1 MTEEA
6 QLEKKEGG
14 YTPKSEGWFILHASE
29 APWVRSK
36 RFGVICNFQGD
47 TPFPQIGVNIHVV
60 QPGQPACLYHREDAQ
75 EDFFVL
81 SGECILLIEGEERRL
96 KAGHFVHCPPGTTHV
111 FVGAGEGP
119 CAIFMMGYRPPEKR
133 LCYPVS
139 KLAAKHGA
147 SVQTETTNPQEAY
160 ANSPA
165 FEKISK
171 PVWPLY

>member
-6 QLEKKEGG
+6 HQEKREVDRAPG
-14 YTPKSEGWFILHASE
+14 SDGWFVVHA
-29 APWVRSK
+29 ADATWVRSS
-36 RFGVICNFQGD
+36 RFGLVCDFEGEN
-47 TPFPQIGVNIHVV
+47 PFPQVGINIHVV

-81 SGECILLIEGEERRL
+81 SGECLLLIEEEERRL

-119 CAIFMMGYRPPEKR
+119 CAILMVGHRSPDVG

-139 KLAAKHGA
+139 ELAAKHGA
-147 SVQTETTNPQEAY
+147 SVERETTSPKEAY
-160 ANSPA
+160 GQSPV
-165 FEKISK
+165 FGEVGVS
-171 PVWPLY
+171 PWPLY